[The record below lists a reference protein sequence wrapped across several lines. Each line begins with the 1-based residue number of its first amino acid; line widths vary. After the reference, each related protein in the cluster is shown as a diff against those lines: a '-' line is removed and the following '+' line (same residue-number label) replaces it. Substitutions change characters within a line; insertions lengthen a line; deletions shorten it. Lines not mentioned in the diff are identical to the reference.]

1 MLSIIKIIHIFNNRF
16 GCMIKINYLCM
27 YKTITTMRKNVLRPL
42 TPKELELEKEQKQ
55 TRTDYEKR
63 AYRLL
68 PNSMK
73 RCVQRNPA
81 VGFWRHFA
89 YYPDLFFPKER
100 LCIEIDGGI
109 HQIHKYED
117 EKKDYIFR
125 NRGYTV
131 IRITNADTI
140 VDVAFWECLLYGLQK
155 IQDAEIRGMVKPF
168 IEELRRLIDEKWK
181 MCLNIDDIEDNYVID
196 GNTLP
201 FINHELMRMRLYNGN
216 SICV

>member
-1 MLSIIKIIHIFNNRF
+1 MLSIIKIIHIFINRF

-100 LCIEIDGGI
+100 LCIEIDGCI

-117 EKKDYIFR
+117 EKK
-125 NRGYTV
+125 
-131 IRITNADTI
+131 TI
-140 VDVAFWECLLYGLQK
+140 SL
-155 IQDAEIRGMVKPF
+155 EIG
-168 IEELRRLIDEKWK
+168 D
-181 MCLNIDDIEDNYVID
+181 
-196 GNTLP
+196 
-201 FINHELMRMRLYNGN
+201 MRLYELQML
-216 SICV
+216 IQ